1 MNWNENALKS
11 AKTYYKDMH
20 MSKDAVKEQLT
31 SSYGDKFTNDEAT
44 YAVNHLN

>member
-1 MNWNENALKS
+1 
-11 AKTYYKDMH
+11 

-31 SSYGDKFTNDEAT
+31 SSNGDKFTNDEAT